1 MEYFD
6 IFIGGPMGDQSP
18 DGAGLM
24 FSQHLPNMVQA
35 IEDVAEQLNLRY
47 KNLTIKVSEPIK
59 QDIGNIPDKV
69 FSMIDRAELGIFDLS
84 NNSPNVM
91 YELTLMHALGIPV
104 IPVSL
109 KLRDDKAV
117 VPFYLDHEYAVL
129 VPDFE
134 VATLTKSLEPSIQT
148 SLEPSLTGS
157 DRCWNPI
164 TNFYRMP
171 LLELS
176 ATTGLATGYVHNF
189 IRHVIKETNSVFEK
203 NRELK
208 KIIVLKPSTLN
219 ATSAMQM
226 RVTDQLA
233 EAGIAVELIGA
244 KDGQVYA
251 DRDHVRGQMLLYK
264 ASNYIFDVP
273 APLNAQKSSPRYR
286 RLRRRSSNQTA
297 AQKRRA
303 DALIVKVE
311 RQMID
316 SFFEVLQHLIGLQ
329 PETNADRIDY
339 MSEADFVA
347 MVKREHQS

>member
-1 MEYFD
+1 MDMEYFD
-6 IFIGGPMGDQSP
+6 IFIGGPMGEQSP
-18 DGAGLM
+18 DGAGLTI
-24 FSQHLPNMVQA
+24 SEHLPNMVTA
-35 IEDVAEQLNLRY
+35 IKNIAGQLNPHYEQLRIN
-47 KNLTIKVSEPIK
+47 VFDPVQ
-59 QDIGNIPDKV
+59 QDVGNIPDHV

-91 YELTLMHALGIPV
+91 YELTLMHALGKPV

-109 KLRDDKAV
+109 KLSDDAV
-117 VPFYLDHEYAVL
+117 IPFYLNHDYAVL
-129 VPDFE
+129 VSDFK
-134 VATLTKSLEPSIQT
+134 VATLAEELMPYIQA

-157 DRCWNPI
+157 DRAWNPI

-189 IRHVIKETNSVFEK
+189 IRHTIKETNSVFEK

-208 KIIVLKPSTLN
+208 KIIVLKPSSLN
-219 ATSAMQM
+219 ATSAIQM
-226 RVTDQLA
+226 RVTDQLD
-233 EAGIAVELIGA
+233 ESGIKVELVGA

-264 ASNYIFDVP
+264 AGNYIFDVP

-286 RLRRRSSNQTA
+286 RLRRRPQNQTT
-297 AQKRRA
+297 AQKRQA
-303 DALIVKVE
+303 DALVDKVE

-316 SFFEVLQHLIGLQ
+316 RFFEVLQHLVGLQ
-329 PETNADRIDY
+329 PDTNPDRIDF
-339 MSEADFVA
+339 MTEADFIKLVE
-347 MVKREHQS
+347 RES